1 MLNLDDEFLLPHLR
15 AILLTLAESW
25 KLQAKLKI
33 RRATHQLTNMKYFLL
48 LTLFIIGKFSL
59 VQCQSTNK
67 VKQPDTTTIQV
78 PRVYLL
84 YFKNGTPFDRD
95 WTRITKLPIKDE
107 WMQETGRRLSEFQS
121 TWNQEG
127 AKYLQTVFAEIGIP
141 FPYIEIQATLTVA
154 TVASSSTPLIINVK
168 PFLSSAEKP
177 ASMSVF
183 PIILFHELMHIYL
196 RGVTDSSSLRKKY
209 AKESFVTLNHLHLM
223 ALEKFVLLKTGET
236 ATLQWLDH
244 DYRTGDFPPDYK
256 RAWEIINDIEGY
268 QTFVNELKLMSANK
282 AK

>member
-1 MLNLDDEFLLPHLR
+1 VNFNRH
-15 AILLTLAESW
+15 
-25 KLQAKLKI
+25 
-33 RRATHQLTNMKYFLL
+33 
-48 LTLFIIGKFSL
+48 
-59 VQCQSTNK
+59 
-67 VKQPDTTTIQV
+67 
-78 PRVYLL
+78 
-84 YFKNGTPFDRD
+84 GTRKA
-95 WTRITKLPIKDE
+95 RNI
-107 WMQETGRRLSEFQS
+107 
-121 TWNQEG
+121 
-127 AKYLQTVFAEIGIP
+127 YTVFAEIGIP